1 MKTIFCILSLIS
13 GMFCWA
19 QKEFQPQGSTI
30 LQTVDGDLDGD
41 DISEKVM
48 VYNTKDSGDLVISVK
63 FRF

>member
-1 MKTIFCILSLIS
+1 
-13 GMFCWA
+13 MFCWA